1 MTKVQSLNAYVTE
14 RLMLAA
20 REILEVVS
28 DAVLELQEEVG
39 RARRESERLRKRL
52 YEVSFHAQAIL
63 HESGCPSTLPARGTP
78 EVLQWGSGPK
88 EGAEHA
94 LTGGLQE
101 STEQLQSKVEHPEL
115 EAQRVDSSGFTRVF
129 DRSPSGEEFLQS
141 VLAVETSTVGAEEG
155 EPLCSALP
163 EQVKVEPAG
172 AGDYSTTEEH
182 NLNSF
187 SMLYPQSGAQYSA
200 QMFNCEEMHSEG
212 KMSQV
217 RGHASYSCPLCTKTF
232 CRGSHLK
239 LHMRVHTGEKPY
251 SCAVCG
257 KRFSQSVHLKVHLRV
272 HTGEKPYSCTVCGK
286 RFSQSSKV
294 KGHLQIHARQ
304 KSECSDLQGKDNRT
318 LFTTHGSPLLHIGEH
333 SEET

>member
-115 EAQRVDSSGFTRVF
+115 EAQRVDSSGFTR
-129 DRSPSGEEFLQS
+129 
-141 VLAVETSTVGAEEG
+141 
-155 EPLCSALP
+155 
-163 EQVKVEPAG
+163 VKVEPAG

-294 KGHLQIHARQ
+294 KGHLQIH
-304 KSECSDLQGKDNRT
+304 
-318 LFTTHGSPLLHIGEH
+318 LLD
-333 SEET
+333 